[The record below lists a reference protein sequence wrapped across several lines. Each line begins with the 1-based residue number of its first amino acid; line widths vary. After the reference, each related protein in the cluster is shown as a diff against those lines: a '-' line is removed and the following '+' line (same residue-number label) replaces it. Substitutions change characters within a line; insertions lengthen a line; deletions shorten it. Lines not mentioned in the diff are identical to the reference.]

1 MSAIVRMLVCFMSS
15 CAMSTPCMLRLPR
28 LDRDLFPIAPKGRP
42 VKQCEHC
49 RSARKDK
56 SHHAKCNCGNKKHK
70 DLTESVPKSE
80 HVASSGLDQA
90 LTDDS

>member
-1 MSAIVRMLVCFMSS
+1 MIMPADIYAV
-15 CAMSTPCMLRLPR
+15 A
-28 LDRDLFPIAPKGRP
+28 DRELFPIAPKGRP

-70 DLTESVPKSE
+70 DTSESGPKSE
-80 HVASSGLDQA
+80 HPALSGLNLRA
-90 LTDDS
+90 NYV